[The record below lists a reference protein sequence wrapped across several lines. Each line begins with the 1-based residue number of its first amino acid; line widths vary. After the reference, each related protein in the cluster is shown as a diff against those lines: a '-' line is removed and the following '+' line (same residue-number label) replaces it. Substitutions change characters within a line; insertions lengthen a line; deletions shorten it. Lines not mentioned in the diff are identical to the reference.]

1 MGSNHCIYKN
11 DETLISMTPNSISL
25 LDELKKESKK
35 IKEKGHA
42 TDIEKFMTGIH
53 RVAAIAI
60 FN

>member
-1 MGSNHCIYKN
+1 M
-11 DETLISMTPNSISL
+11 SMTPNSISL

-53 RVAAIAI
+53 CVAAIAI